1 MCARRTTFEVNGGGA
16 EFQTFAARSTNGA
29 IARIAST
36 PSPDVAA
43 VAIMIMRLTP
53 ADW

>member
-1 MCARRTTFEVNGGGA
+1 LDEPREDKGGGA

-29 IARIAST
+29 IARIALI
-36 PSPDVAA
+36 PSPDAAA
-43 VAIMIMRLTP
+43 VAITIMRLTP